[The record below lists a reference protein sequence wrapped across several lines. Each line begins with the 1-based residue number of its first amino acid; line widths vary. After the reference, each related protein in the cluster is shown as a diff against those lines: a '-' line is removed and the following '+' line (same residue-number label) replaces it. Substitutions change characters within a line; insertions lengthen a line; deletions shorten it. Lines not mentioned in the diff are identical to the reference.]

1 MSAPRTILI
10 TSALPYAN
18 GPLHIGHMVE
28 FVQADIWKRF
38 QRLRGHTCHYVCADD
53 AHGTP
58 IMLKAEDLK
67 LTPEQLIKQVFA
79 EHTRDLA
86 SFAIDLDCYHT
97 THSDEN
103 RTLAELFYQRLKDSG
118 HITRRE
124 VEQFYDPKQKMFL
137 PDRYVRGG
145 CPRCGADNQYGDSC
159 EVCGATYLPTDLC
172 GPKSALTGETP
183 ERRSTEQLFFR
194 LEHFRE
200 FLDQWLTTGT
210 QPAVANKQRELFEQP
225 LLEWDISRN
234 APYWGFAIPGETD
247 KYFYVWLD
255 APIGY
260 LASFR
265 RLCDET
271 GLDFDAYLKPDSAYE
286 MHHFIGK
293 DIARFHTLFW
303 PALLHGAGLRT
314 PTGVWCH
321 GFLSVNGQKMS
332 KSRGTFITAE
342 TYAQHLNPEYLRYY
356 FATKLDGGM
365 DDMDLNIKDFK
376 QRVDS
381 DLVGKLVNLA
391 SRCAGFIAKSGDG
404 RLAAELPEP
413 DLYAEFAAAAP
424 QLAEYY
430 ESRQYHFAMRDIMR
444 LADQANQYISEAKP
458 WVLAKQGEQDAV
470 RRIATQGLN
479 LFRVLMLYLTPVL
492 PHTAAKADALF
503 NQKPLTWADAAT
515 PLLDTP
521 LADYEPLLTRIDER
535 ALGKL
540 LKDGEDNGGEAK
552 AKSKTDS
559 KPAHAT
565 LDDMERL
572 GMRVGRILVAE
583 AVEGSDKLLRME
595 VDLGDERRNI
605 FSGIKGYYTPE
616 QLQGRLVIVVTN
628 LPPRKMRFGVSEG
641 MLITAE
647 RDGKVYLLAPDEGAE
662 PGMAI
667 R

>member
-1 MSAPRTILI
+1 MPAPRTILI

-38 QRLRGHTCHYVCADD
+38 QRLCGHTCHYVCADD

-58 IMLKAEDLK
+58 IMLKAEDLN
-67 LTPEQLIKQVFA
+67 LTPEQLIQQVFA

-86 SFAIDLDCYHT
+86 NFAIDLDCYHT

-103 RTLAELFYQRLKDSG
+103 RTLAELFYQKLKEGG

-145 CPRCGADNQYGDSC
+145 CPRCAAENQYGDSC
-159 EVCGATYLPTDLC
+159 EACGATYLPTDLKD
-172 GPKSALTGETP
+172 PKSALTGEAP

-200 FLDQWLTTGT
+200 FLEQWLTAGHT
-210 QPAVANKQRELFEQP
+210 QTAVANKQRELFKQP

-234 APYWGFAIPGETD
+234 APYWGFEIPGEAD

-265 RLCDET
+265 RLCDER
-271 GLDFDAYLKPDSAYE
+271 GLDFDAYLKPDSEYE

-303 PALLHGAGLRT
+303 PALLQGAGLRT

-342 TYAQHLNPEYLRYY
+342 TYARHLDPEYLRYY

-365 DDMDLNIKDFK
+365 DDMDLNIEDFK

-391 SRCAGFIAKSGDG
+391 SRCAGFIAKSGNG
-404 RLAAELPEP
+404 RLADRLPAP
-413 DLYAEFAAAAP
+413 DMYAEFAAAAP

-444 LADQANQYISEAKP
+444 LADQANQYINKAKP
-458 WVLAKQGEQDAV
+458 WVLAKQGEADAV
-470 RRIATQGLN
+470 RGIATQGLN

-492 PHTAAKADALF
+492 PQTAARADALF

-521 LADYEPLLTRIDER
+521 LAAYEPLLTRIDEKS
-535 ALGKL
+535 LGKL
-540 LKDGEDNGGEAK
+540 LESEGSSETGDGSETD
-552 AKSKTDS
+552 SKTDF
-559 KPAHAT
+559 AT
-565 LDDMERL
+565 LDDMDRL
-572 GMRVGRILVAE
+572 GLRVGRVLVAE
-583 AVEGSDKLLRME
+583 AVEGSDKLLHME
-595 VDLGDERRNI
+595 VDLGDEKRNI
-605 FSGIKGYYTPE
+605 FSGIKAFYTPE
-616 QLQGRLVIVVTN
+616 KLTGRLVIVVTN
-628 LPPRKMRFGVSEG
+628 LAPRKMRFGVSEG
-641 MLITAE
+641 MIITAE
-647 RDGKVYLLAPDEGAE
+647 RDGKVYLLAPDAGAE